1 MERSLLDDLGEEV
14 TGIAVPVSICMAL
27 TVVLVRLL
35 NADGGSDST
44 SVRLA
49 TIYYDE
55 EVGAMRR
62 SRVAARG
69 GRVALGAKFRRSKC
83 GSLYLA
89 LSPLPQRT
97 STAPPPAPRRRRRAT
112 RRARSWAA
120 RSSTRSSSSAS
131 SRRWWVQLRPWSA
144 NRSRKHPG
152 NQPTNHSLTNS
163 RPLPK
168 IK

>member
-14 TGIAVPVSICMAL
+14 TGIAAPVSICMAL

-62 SRVAARG
+62 SRAAARG
-69 GRVALGAKFRRSKC
+69 GRAAPGAEFRRRSKC
-83 GSLYLA
+83 GGSYTA
-89 LSPLPQRT
+89 LSPLPPSN
-97 STAPPPAPRRRRRAT
+97 STAPPPDEEHR
-112 RRARSWAA
+112 
-120 RSSTRSSSSAS
+120 
-131 SRRWWVQLRPWSA
+131 
-144 NRSRKHPG
+144 
-152 NQPTNHSLTNS
+152 
-163 RPLPK
+163 
-168 IK
+168 